1 MKAVY
6 KKCPFNTERKSRFIT
21 SCCTISRKKR
31 FCFAI
36 MYRRKKIFRRRK
48 LREILP
54 INKMFPNIITL
65 LSLFSGMAQVKFA
78 LAHKWEAV
86 VACVLVSA
94 LLDASDGRLAR
105 LLNSCSR
112 FGAELDS
119 LVDFAAFGVAP
130 AISVYL
136 FNLHELGRMGW
147 IVVVLF
153 AVCMC
158 LRLAR
163 FNTKDIEHVKTPLSG
178 RFFTGVPAPAG
189 AVLAELPIILFNA
202 FEDPIFLNEKLGAI
216 IVLITGL
223 LCVSTIPTP
232 SIKKAHLKRGQF
244 IPFLLVISL
253 VVAVA
258 FIYTWKALSA
268 LVVIYL
274 ISIIFCYRKAKRI
287 LREAQDSADVTQ
299 THEG

>member
-1 MKAVY
+1 MY
-6 KKCPFNTERKSRFIT
+6 K
-21 SCCTISRKKR
+21 
-31 FCFAI
+31 
-36 MYRRKKIFRRRK
+36 RRRMLRNRK

-78 LAHKWEAV
+78 LVHKWEAG

-119 LVDFAAFGVAP
+119 LADFAAFGVAP

-136 FNLHELGRMGW
+136 FSLHELGRIGW
-147 IVVVLF
+147 IVAVLF
-153 AVCMC
+153 AVCMS

-163 FNTKDIEHVKTPLSG
+163 FNTKDIEHIKTPLSG
-178 RFFTGVPAPAG
+178 MFFTGVPAPAG
-189 AVLAELPIILFNA
+189 AILAELPIILFNA
-202 FEDPIFLNEKLGAI
+202 FENSIFLNEKLGAVVI
-216 IVLITGL
+216 LITGL

-244 IPFLLVISL
+244 VPFLLIVSL
-253 VVAVA
+253 AVAVA
-258 FIYTWKALSA
+258 FVYTWKALSV

-274 ISIIFCYRKAKRI
+274 ISIIFCCRKAKRI
-287 LREAQDSADVTQ
+287 LRDDQNSIDTPQ
-299 THEG
+299 THEY